1 MNDMTKMNDM
11 KKKKRKGLLRD
22 LLFLAAGAAAAAVL
36 LTAVPGNSERFFA
49 EGKRVILE
57 LAGILPAVMVLMGLF
72 NVFVSKERVVQFLGS
87 AAGFKSL
94 LLGLAL
100 GTLPTG
106 PLYIA
111 FPIAASLRKK
121 GARTASVLL
130 FLFSWSCIKL
140 PQELAELRFLGYEF
154 MIVRLGLTIALT
166 IPMAVLLERIIERGN
181 QRGKN
186 SR

>member
-1 MNDMTKMNDM
+1 MNDMENMQDM
-11 KKKKRKGLLRD
+11 KKKKRKGLIRD
-22 LLFLAAGAAAAAVL
+22 LLFLAAGAAGAAAIL
-36 LTAVPGNSERFFA
+36 ITFPGNSGRFVA

-72 NVFVSKERVVQFLGS
+72 NVFVSKERVVKFLGS
-87 AAGFKSL
+87 AAGVKSL
-94 LLGLAL
+94 VLGLAL

-154 MIVRLGLTIALT
+154 MLLRLGLTITLT
-166 IPMAVLLERIIERGN
+166 IPAALLLERIIEWGE
-181 QRGKN
+181 K